1 MPIGSSSI
9 DVLIIVSSDP
19 RYDARSTKYL
29 RSLLSSG
36 FKAKLVGAAS
46 DGTGDRT
53 EELVRVPIS
62 SRGGKAFFM
71 QFYQKVVPEAM
82 KVSAKLVIAGDLFSL
97 PPAIINKQRHS
108 HRGRPVRLVY
118 DSKELYEALP
128 SLKVKRTS
136 FLFWN
141 LVEKSSLRY
150 VDGVFTVNQSIAD
163 ILEAKWH
170 LPTTV
175 LRNVPNKQTAR
186 RYIQKSFDK
195 IFLTFSGGLQ
205 AGRGLIDLL
214 KLISILPAKYEI
226 RFVGDGSMREDL
238 LQRAS
243 ELRIQE
249 RIHFTGR
256 VRQEE
261 VINELSKAHIG
272 IYLMENTGLC
282 HYLSLPNKLFQF
294 ISAGL
299 PVIVPHFPEME
310 RIVKEYDIGAAVDT
324 TDLDGVAKT
333 VLEITADPESYS
345 RFSKN
350 SENASEVLNWQAEE
364 TKFVEAIA
372 RLI

>member
-1 MPIGSSSI
+1 MPIGSPAI

-36 FKAKLVGAAS
+36 FKAKLVGVAS
-46 DGTGDRT
+46 DGTADRT
-53 EELVRVPIS
+53 EELVRVPVS
-62 SRGGKAFFM
+62 SRGGKAFFL

-82 KVSAKLVIAGDLFSL
+82 KVSARLVIAGDLFSL

-108 HRGRPVRLVY
+108 HRGSPVRLVY

-128 SLKVKRTS
+128 SLKVKRSS
-136 FLFWN
+136 FVFWN

-150 VDGVFTVNQSIAD
+150 VDWVFTVNKSIAD

-186 RYIQKSFDK
+186 SYIPKSFEK

-205 AGRGLIDLL
+205 GGRGLIDLL

-226 RFVGDGSMREDL
+226 TFVGDGTMREDL
-238 LQRAS
+238 VRRAS
-243 ELRIQE
+243 ELGIQE
-249 RIHFTGR
+249 RVHFSGR

-261 VINELSKAHIG
+261 VISELSKAHIG

-310 RIVKEYDIGAAVDT
+310 RIVNEYEIGAAVDT
-324 TDLDGVAKT
+324 TDLDGVARK
-333 VLEITADPESYS
+333 VLEITVDPKIYE
-345 RFSKN
+345 RLSKN
-350 SENASEVLNWQAEE
+350 SEKASQVLNWQVEE
-364 TKFVEAIA
+364 KQFVEAIS